1 MINGALQDGR
11 EGPAGPADGRY
22 IVVLRH
28 LRVDDASFRLGFL
41 VDMEDTAK
49 IYILLHLKTYEL
61 YSFN

>member
-1 MINGALQDGR
+1 M
-11 EGPAGPADGRY
+11 GPFRMVERVLLAQQMAGY

-28 LRVDDASFRLGFL
+28 LRVGDASFRLGFL